1 MPREYRL
8 DHRLALDVFR
18 DGHRNLVGYL
28 KGASV
33 IGVSVGVFLGRPD
46 HIGGL
51 MPLGKNAVSLS
62 FIEDRNVQSENY
74 RVSPCRLGAKQLHLP
89 YREAVIGIV
98 KRYEIHAVY
107 YSRIKIEIVWKM
119 WCRMLDIVPLIRM
132 ILGSS
137 AYPMAKIVVAG
148 SVDCV
153 GGQKILIGVFKVSA
167 REEIQKITRIKH
179 HKIVLFGVIT
189 CLFKILECV
198 IEVLKSTSLVALVI
212 KRYMYVGY
220 MKKFQLVS
228 ETYIKRCFYY
238 LKLLHVF
245 IPFRDGAFLSR
256 PF

>member
-1 MPREYRL
+1 
-8 DHRLALDVFR
+8 
-18 DGHRNLVGYL
+18 
-28 KGASV
+28 
-33 IGVSVGVFLGRPD
+33 
-46 HIGGL
+46 
-51 MPLGKNAVSLS
+51 
-62 FIEDRNVQSENY
+62 
-74 RVSPCRLGAKQLHLP
+74 
-89 YREAVIGIV
+89 
-98 KRYEIHAVY
+98 
-107 YSRIKIEIVWKM
+107 M

-245 IPFRDGAFLSR
+245 LLCKRLCIFIKTILARPRGFVKLCVKFRER
-256 PF
+256 KIKER

>member
-1 MPREYRL
+1 
-8 DHRLALDVFR
+8 
-18 DGHRNLVGYL
+18 
-28 KGASV
+28 
-33 IGVSVGVFLGRPD
+33 
-46 HIGGL
+46 
-51 MPLGKNAVSLS
+51 
-62 FIEDRNVQSENY
+62 
-74 RVSPCRLGAKQLHLP
+74 
-89 YREAVIGIV
+89 
-98 KRYEIHAVY
+98 
-107 YSRIKIEIVWKM
+107 M

-228 ETYIKRCFYY
+228 EAYIKRCFYY

-245 IPFRDGAFLSR
+245 LLCKRLCIFIKTILTRPRGFVKLCAEFREIKINIKLL
-256 PF
+256 